1 MECDDDSAQRKKT
14 RVGGGHP
21 GPGSEGR
28 VRIVTHGVNFVYTIL
43 GQVLQPWLLIA
54 ARLYVFYL
62 TPSAR
67 VNKEIQ

>member
-1 MECDDDSAQRKKT
+1 MIARCEKKQRKKT

-28 VRIVTHGVNFVYTIL
+28 VRIATHGVNFVYTIL

-54 ARLYVFYL
+54 ARLCVFYL
-62 TPSAR
+62 TRSVR